1 MFDPWNALVNL
12 IQDVLVGTYDV
23 CGDWGLSVIVLA
35 IIVRVLIMPLA
46 VRDIVSSIRLRELQ
60 PELDELKER
69 YADDRELLQRK
80 VSAFYTEHKVN
91 PLNGCLTVFLQMPV
105 FFALFSVV
113 RNVGVLSSGASSAV
127 GASSALPTVGAS
139 PTASFYNVVPDLAAS
154 AAEVAPSGNVT
165 PYAVLAALF
174 GVLTLVSYFIGP
186 AADDARVVR
195 LRRIVGVMVSA
206 WMCWIGWRLPA
217 GVLLYYSAS
226 VAWQLVF
233 RQVVSRC
240 VSSASDEAYAS

>member
-113 RNVGVLSSGASSAV
+113 RNVGVLSSG
-127 GASSALPTVGAS
+127 TVGAS
-139 PTASFYNVVPDLAAS
+139 PTVGASSASSAASFYNVVPDLAAS
-154 AAEVAPSGNVT
+154 AAEVAPSGNVA
-165 PYAVLAALF
+165 PYAVLAVLF